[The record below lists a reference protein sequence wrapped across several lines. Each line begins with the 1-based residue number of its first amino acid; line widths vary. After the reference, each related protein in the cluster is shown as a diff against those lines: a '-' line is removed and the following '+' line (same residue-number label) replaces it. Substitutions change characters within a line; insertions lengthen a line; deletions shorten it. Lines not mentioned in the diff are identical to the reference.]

1 MLDARNQKAQPGEM
15 LMKRRD
21 VLLGAGAA
29 LLTATASR
37 AQDGYPDR
45 PITICNGYGPGGST
59 DVAARLMIDQM
70 APGLG
75 TNARL
80 IVENRAGASGTVA
93 STWLARQ
100 PADGY
105 SLMISESSSF
115 AIWPSMH
122 ESGTRYRPLADFTWI
137 STICTAPMVFIV
149 KPDFPA
155 QKAQDAFNILRS
167 EQSASLDYSSSG
179 QGSIP
184 HIAAEMLKHALGK
197 AVRSQHIPYRGG
209 APAVLSVAKGET
221 AWGVASLGSAAGQMQ
236 GNLVRPLAVTS
247 AERFPAFPDVPTF
260 TELGLKDMELSIF
273 YLLHGPAGLSADLT
287 ARLNRSSV
295 VALTHGQTR
304 ERFVNAGMQAWDG
317 PNTPESSRDI
327 VESELKR
334 FAAIGERTG
343 IKISG

>member
-1 MLDARNQKAQPGEM
+1 
-15 LMKRRD
+15 
-21 VLLGAGAA
+21 
-29 LLTATASR
+29 
-37 AQDGYPDR
+37 
-45 PITICNGYGPGGST
+45 
-59 DVAARLMIDQM
+59 MIDQM
-70 APGLG
+70 APNLG
-75 TNARL
+75 ANARL
-80 IVENRAGASGTVA
+80 IVENRAGASGTIA
-93 STWLARQ
+93 TAWMARQ

-105 SLMISESSSF
+105 SLMVSESSSF

-155 QKAQDAFNILRS
+155 QNAQEAFNVLRS
-167 EQSASLDYSSSG
+167 EKSASLDYSSSG

-197 AVRSQHIPYRGG
+197 PVQSQHVPYRGG

-247 AERFPAFPDVPTF
+247 AQRFPAFPDIPTF
-260 TELGLKDMELSIF
+260 TELGMKDMELSIF
-273 YLLHGPAGLSADLT
+273 YLLHGPAGLPADLT
-287 ARLNRSSV
+287 ARLNRCSV
-295 VALTHGQTR
+295 AALTHGQTR

-327 VESELKR
+327 VETELKR
-334 FAAIGERTG
+334 FTTIGERTG